1 MIFDFSYV
9 IEASRHA
16 KENGQAF
23 VGLHTTV
30 EKEEQAGRY
39 HSRFCNHTTEAVQ
52 YDVADST
59 LKQSFTPGEI
69 KMLIQD
75 NLEVIR
81 KYYGKCFTDEKLQ
94 VLYGHLD
101 KMEAKANTSGLI
113 RPLVLEEFD
122 DIFQRKELVYGIVR
136 QVLFFISSVW
146 LFKIPK

>member
-23 VGLHTTV
+23 VGLRTA
-30 EKEEQAGRY
+30 EKEESGGY
-39 HSRFCNHTTEAVQ
+39 HSRFCNHTTMAVKC
-52 YDVADST
+52 DIADST

-75 NLEVIR
+75 NLEVIC
-81 KYYGKCFTDEKLQ
+81 KYYGKCFMDEKLQ
-94 VLYGHLD
+94 VLYGYLD
-101 KMEAKANTSGLI
+101 KMEAKANASGLI

-136 QVLFFISSVW
+136 
-146 LFKIPK
+146 